1 MLRGKKRG
9 YDRWRMA
16 TSLSLSDGFYLTSLD
31 QFERG
36 FEMQEVIAWGFRIA
50 RRDTGLLIATDR
62 QAFPRSVL
70 RKRRLILLAGIL
82 LSMALFAVET
92 HRLYIQSYGAGPQSA
107 TSVLSWIWA
116 LLWTG
121 LPLLVS
127 CWVLFQR
134 KDVVKFS
141 SSEVHIKWIQLRAF
155 SSSKRYSRSEITK
168 VQYVAESVPLSGSP
182 GLLCL
187 SIGNRQVNVLPGLK
201 CVEAMLIL
209 EELEQ
214 LGFDVVRDPE
224 TVTRAELEGRRR
236 PSLR

>member
-141 SSEVHIKWIQLRAF
+141 
-155 SSSKRYSRSEITK
+155 
-168 VQYVAESVPLSGSP
+168 
-182 GLLCL
+182 
-187 SIGNRQVNVLPGLK
+187 
-201 CVEAMLIL
+201 
-209 EELEQ
+209 
-214 LGFDVVRDPE
+214 
-224 TVTRAELEGRRR
+224 
-236 PSLR
+236 